1 MLFDLRSEKVNYEQ
15 SSNTPL
21 DSMCVPLPMVEL
33 QLIGYMEHIQGRV
46 QAQWPLRR
54 QQQLR
59 LQLEFVVRSPLA
71 GVTGQCI
78 HVTHQCLYNWASTRL
93 AGLSSRKAADQ
104 TALLCDSCH
113 SAPMIV
119 NKLIWFTD
127 HIPTDHI
134 PTKYKPHTNHTPITY
149 QPHTNHTPTKYRPH
163 TVPTKYQPHT
173 NHFFLLEG

>member
-1 MLFDLRSEKVNYEQ
+1 MCFLSEKVNYEQ

-33 QLIGYMEHIQGRV
+33 QLIGYVEHIQGRV

-104 TALLCDSCH
+104 MALLCDSCH

-127 HIPTDHI
+127 HIPTTYQPNTNHI
-134 PTKYKPHTNHTPITY
+134 PTTHQSHTNQIPTTY
-149 QPHTNHTPTKYRPH
+149 QP
-163 TVPTKYQPHT
+163 
-173 NHFFLLEG
+173 FFSY